1 MSGKVSINLYR
12 SVIELA
18 LLCDKYNN
26 NYNDD
31 DDNDD
36 DGESS
41 KREKRSLKE
50 LKSVMISTLR
60 ASSIL
65 KISKRFYF
73 IVSKCKK
80 YVSK

>member
-12 SVIELA
+12 SVIGLA

-36 DGESS
+36 DGE
-41 KREKRSLKE
+41 
-50 LKSVMISTLR
+50 
-60 ASSIL
+60 
-65 KISKRFYF
+65 
-73 IVSKCKK
+73 KK
-80 YVSK
+80 GH